1 MSQIISTI
9 YKLLEYNFL
18 WNCLELR
25 DEIYLTIQ
33 MRIFKNVKFRHTMC
47 LKFGDRFFIS
57 PIMLGIEQKGSMSS
71 TIKENVTVYL
81 S

>member
-18 WNCLELR
+18 WNCLEFR

-47 LKFGDRFFIS
+47 LKFGDFTY
-57 PIMLGIEQKGSMSS
+57 PVMLGIEQKGSMSS
-71 TIKENVTVYL
+71 TIQENVTVYL